1 MPHDALATSSAQPA
15 ASSAPQ
21 LHHLQPAG
29 LYDATPNGYT
39 HVVTVHGPA
48 QWAFVSGQ
56 GGENQAGDLP
66 ESFAAQAQQALS
78 NLKLALQAVGA
89 DMGQVDKLTLLIV
102 DHSEARFNDWQAA
115 VRLHWSDGAPGDGA
129 PSSTLPRFPAC
140 TLIPVPRLAL
150 PGMLIEVDAV
160 AALPAHAQP
169 ARPPLW
175 V

>member
-66 ESFAAQAQQALS
+66 DSFAAQAQQALS
-78 NLKLALQAVGA
+78 NLKLALQAAGA
-89 DMGQVDKLTLLIV
+89 DMGQVVKLTLLIV

-129 PSSTLPRFPAC
+129 RSEEHTSELQSQSNLVCRLLLEKKKNTK
-140 TLIPVPRLAL
+140 IKPVPWCSSY
-150 PGMLIEVDAV
+150 
-160 AALPAHAQP
+160 
-169 ARPPLW
+169 RPRTSTDST
-175 V
+175 

>member
-1 MPHDALATSSAQPA
+1 MQQDAHPTASAQPA
-15 ASSAPQ
+15 ASTHPQ
-21 LHHLQPAG
+21 LHHLQPEG

-39 HVVTVHGPA
+39 HVVAVHGPA

-66 ESFAAQAQQALS
+66 DSFAVQAQQALS
-78 NLKLALQAVGA
+78 NLKLALQAAGA
-89 DMGQVDKLTLLIV
+89 DMGQVVKLTLLIV

-115 VRLHWSDGAPGDGA
+115 VRLHWGDGAPGD
-129 PSSTLPRFPAC
+129 TRPRFPAC

>member
-1 MPHDALATSSAQPA
+1 MSHDALATSSAQPA
-15 ASSAPQ
+15 ASTAPQ

-66 ESFAAQAQQALS
+66 DSFAAQAQQALS
-78 NLKLALQAVGA
+78 NLKLALQAAGA
-89 DMGQVDKLTLLIV
+89 DMGQVVKLTLLIV

-115 VRLHWSDGAPGDGA
+115 VRLHWSDGAP
-129 PSSTLPRFPAC
+129 SNTLPRFPAC

-160 AALPAHAQP
+160 AALPANAQP

>member
-1 MPHDALATSSAQPA
+1 
-15 ASSAPQ
+15 
-21 LHHLQPAG
+21 
-29 LYDATPNGYT
+29 
-39 HVVTVHGPA
+39 
-48 QWAFVSGQ
+48 
-56 GGENQAGDLP
+56 
-66 ESFAAQAQQALS
+66 
-78 NLKLALQAVGA
+78 
-89 DMGQVDKLTLLIV
+89 MGQVVKLTLLIV

-129 PSSTLPRFPAC
+129 PSNTLPRFPAC

>member
-15 ASSAPQ
+15 ASTAPQ
-21 LHHLQPAG
+21 LQHLQPAG

-66 ESFAAQAQQALS
+66 DSFAAQAQQALS
-78 NLKLALQAVGA
+78 NLKLALQAAGA
-89 DMGQVDKLTLLIV
+89 DMGQVVKLTLLIV
-102 DHSEARFNDWQAA
+102 NHSEARFNDWQAA
-115 VRLHWSDGAPGDGA
+115 VRLHWSDGAPSGGA
-129 PSSTLPRFPAC
+129 PSNTLPRFPAC

>member
-15 ASSAPQ
+15 ASTAPQ
-21 LHHLQPAG
+21 LQHLQPAG

-66 ESFAAQAQQALS
+66 DSFAAQAQQALS
-78 NLKLALQAVGA
+78 NLKLALQAAGA
-89 DMGQVDKLTLLIV
+89 DMGQVVKLTLLIV
-102 DHSEARFNDWQAA
+102 DHSEARFNDWPAA
-115 VRLHWSDGAPGDGA
+115 VRLPWSDGAPGDGA
-129 PSSTLPRFPAC
+129 PSNTLPRFPAC

>member
-1 MPHDALATSSAQPA
+1 MPHDALAPPSAQPA

-66 ESFAAQAQQALS
+66 DSFAAQAQQALS
-78 NLKLALQAVGA
+78 NLKLALQAAGA
-89 DMGQVDKLTLLIV
+89 DMRSEEHTSELQSQSNLVCRLLLEKKKKITNT
-102 DHSEARFNDWQAA
+102 E
-115 VRLHWSDGAPGDGA
+115 
-129 PSSTLPRFPAC
+129 
-140 TLIPVPRLAL
+140 
-150 PGMLIEVDAV
+150 
-160 AALPAHAQP
+160 
-169 ARPPLW
+169 
-175 V
+175 

>member
-15 ASSAPQ
+15 ASTAPQ
-21 LHHLQPAG
+21 LQHLQPAG

-66 ESFAAQAQQALS
+66 DSFAAQAQQALS
-78 NLKLALQAVGA
+78 NLKLALQAAGA
-89 DMGQVDKLTLLIV
+89 DMGQVVKLTLLIV

-115 VRLHWSDGAPGDGA
+115 VRLHWSDGAPSGGA
-129 PSSTLPRFPAC
+129 PSNTLPRFPAC

>member
-1 MPHDALATSSAQPA
+1 MQHDALPAASAQPA
-15 ASSAPQ
+15 ASTAPQ

-66 ESFAAQAQQALS
+66 DSFADQAQQALS
-78 NLKLALQAVGA
+78 NLKLALQAAGA
-89 DMGQVDKLTLLIV
+89 DMGQVVKLTLLIV

-129 PSSTLPRFPAC
+129 PSNTLPRFPAC
-140 TLIPVPRLAL
+140 TLILS
-150 PGMLIEVDAV
+150 LI
-160 AALPAHAQP
+160 HI
-169 ARPPLW
+169 
-175 V
+175 

>member
-15 ASSAPQ
+15 ASTAPQ
-21 LHHLQPAG
+21 LQHLQPAG

-66 ESFAAQAQQALS
+66 DSFAAQAQQALS
-78 NLKLALQAVGA
+78 NLKLALQAAGA
-89 DMGQVDKLTLLIV
+89 DMGQVVKLTLLIV
-102 DHSEARFNDWQAA
+102 DHSEARFHDWQAA
-115 VRLHWSDGAPGDGA
+115 VRLHWSDGAPSGGA
-129 PSSTLPRFPAC
+129 PSNTLPRFPAC

>member
-15 ASSAPQ
+15 ASTAPQ
-21 LHHLQPAG
+21 LQHLQPAG

-78 NLKLALQAVGA
+78 NLKLALQAAGT
-89 DMGQVDKLTLLIV
+89 DMGQVVKLTLLIV

-115 VRLHWSDGAPGDGA
+115 VRLHWSDGAPSGGA
-129 PSSTLPRFPAC
+129 PSNTLPRFPAC

>member
-1 MPHDALATSSAQPA
+1 MQHDALPT
-15 ASSAPQ
+15 ASTAPQ

-66 ESFAAQAQQALS
+66 DSFAVQAQQALS
-78 NLKLALQAVGA
+78 NLKLALQAAGA
-89 DMGQVDKLTLLIV
+89 DMGQVVKLTLLIV

-115 VRLHWSDGAPGDGA
+115 VRLHWSDGAPSDGA
-129 PSSTLPRFPAC
+129 PSNTLPRFPAC

>member
-1 MPHDALATSSAQPA
+1 MPHDALVTASAQPA
-15 ASSAPQ
+15 ASTAPQ

-66 ESFAAQAQQALS
+66 ESFAVQAQQALS
-78 NLKLALQAVGA
+78 NLKLALQAAGA
-89 DMGQVDKLTLLIV
+89 DMGQVVKLTLLIV

-129 PSSTLPRFPAC
+129 PGNTRPRFPAC

-160 AALPAHAQP
+160 AALPATAQP

>member
-15 ASSAPQ
+15 AFTAPQ

-66 ESFAAQAQQALS
+66 DSFAAQAQQALS
-78 NLKLALQAVGA
+78 NLKLALQAAGA
-89 DMGQVDKLTLLIV
+89 DMGQVVKLTLLIV

-129 PSSTLPRFPAC
+129 PGNTLPRFPAC

-150 PGMLIEVDAV
+150 PSMLIEVNAV

>member
-15 ASSAPQ
+15 ASTAPQ
-21 LHHLQPAG
+21 LHYLQPAG

-78 NLKLALQAVGA
+78 NLKLALQAAGA
-89 DMGQVDKLTLLIV
+89 DMGQVVKLTLLIV

-115 VRLHWSDGAPGDGA
+115 VRLHWSDGAPAMA
-129 PSSTLPRFPAC
+129 PPA
-140 TLIPVPRLAL
+140 IPCRAFR
-150 PGMLIEVDAV
+150 
-160 AALPAHAQP
+160 PAP
-169 ARPPLW
+169 
-175 V
+175 

>member
-1 MPHDALATSSAQPA
+1 MQHDALPAASAQPA
-15 ASSAPQ
+15 ASTAPQ

-66 ESFAAQAQQALS
+66 DSFAAQAQQALS
-78 NLKLALQAVGA
+78 NLKLALQAAGA
-89 DMGQVDKLTLLIV
+89 DMGQVVKLTLLIV

>member
-1 MPHDALATSSAQPA
+1 MQHDALPAASAQPA
-15 ASSAPQ
+15 ASTAPQ
-21 LHHLQPAG
+21 LHHLQPTG

-66 ESFAAQAQQALS
+66 DSFAAQAQQALS
-78 NLKLALQAVGA
+78 KLKLALLAAGA
-89 DMGQVDKLTLLIV
+89 DMGQVVKLTLLIV
-102 DHSEARFNDWQAA
+102 DHSEARFNDGQAA
-115 VRLHWSDGAPGDGA
+115 VRLHWGDGSPGDGA
-129 PSSTLPRFPAC
+129 PSNTLPRFPAC

-160 AALPAHAQP
+160 AALPATAQP